1 MTPLDPPDLTQRSAW
16 LDGELDPDAAA
27 RVEAWLRDHPEAAAQ
42 TRLWAADRDA
52 LCARL
57 APVLDEA
64 VPPALL
70 HPVASGGR
78 AAAPPAPP
86 RWRRPALAAALLL
99 GGTLL
104 GSLLGAGLVS
114 RNPSVLAALP
124 PPWRPAAL
132 AVTNWPHRAAVAH
145 AVYAPEVR
153 HPVEVDV
160 KQGSADERKAQEEH
174 LARWLGKRLGLP
186 VRLFDLRAHGFEL
199 VGGRLLPDLAGP
211 SAQLM
216 YQNADGQRVTLYLRK
231 PEAGADTAF
240 RFQREG
246 DLNLFYWVEDGFGC
260 ALVGKLAREQLLALA
275 NDIYKQAEPALS
287 PRPPATP
294 APAS

>member
-1 MTPLDPPDLTQRSAW
+1 MLFRS
-16 LDGELDPDAAA
+16 
-27 RVEAWLRDHPEAAAQ
+27 
-42 TRLWAADRDA
+42 
-52 LCARL
+52 
-57 APVLDEA
+57 
-64 VPPALL
+64 
-70 HPVASGGR
+70 
-78 AAAPPAPP
+78 
-86 RWRRPALAAALLL
+86 
-99 GGTLL
+99 
-104 GSLLGAGLVS
+104 
-114 RNPSVLAALP
+114 
-124 PPWRPAAL
+124 
-132 AVTNWPHRAAVAH
+132 
-145 AVYAPEVR
+145 
-153 HPVEVDV
+153 
-160 KQGSADERKAQEEH
+160 
-174 LARWLGKRLGLP
+174 GKRLGLP

-287 PRPPATP
+287 PRAPATP